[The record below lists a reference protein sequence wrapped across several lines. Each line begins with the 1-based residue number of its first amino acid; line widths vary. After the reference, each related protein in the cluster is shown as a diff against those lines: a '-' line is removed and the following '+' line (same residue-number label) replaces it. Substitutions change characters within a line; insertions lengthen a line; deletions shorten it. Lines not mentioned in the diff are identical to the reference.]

1 MLTAHRSKLFV
12 PGNRPERFDTALG
25 SGANAIAIDLED
37 AVPDDQKAVARQAV
51 VEFLERL
58 ERAPAASGTRIG
70 VRLNGRTSGFMIEDL
85 MAVVRPGLAT
95 VNVPKV
101 EDPIDVVLCAELL
114 NHLESRHAVDAKIGI
129 LATIETPPGLGRA
142 AVIAGAHPRL
152 EGLQFGLGDFAAEM
166 DMEATPERLGPA
178 WMTLVGAA
186 RMADIA
192 AYDAAYPDMDDLRGF
207 EAWAREA
214 RASGFQGKS
223 CIQPDQVAICNEV
236 FGSSAAEIDEAKAIV
251 EAYER
256 TAADGRGAIAFHGRL
271 IDLAHV
277 KQARRRIARANAG
290 DRRGATP

>member
-1 MLTAHRSKLFV
+1 MLPAHRSKLFV

-25 SGANAIAIDLED
+25 GGADAIAIDLED
-37 AVPDDQKAVARQAV
+37 AVPGDQKAVARQAV
-51 VEFLERL
+51 AEFLGRL
-58 ERAPAASGTRIG
+58 ERASPARRTKIG
-70 VRLNGRTSGFMIEDL
+70 VRLNGRTSGFMIDDL

-101 EDPIDVVLCAELL
+101 EDPIDVILCAELL
-114 NHLESRHAVDAKIGI
+114 NHLEERHAVDAEIGI
-129 LATIETPPGLGRA
+129 LATIETPAGLDRA
-142 AVIAGAHPRL
+142 AAIAAAHPRL
-152 EGLQFGLGDFAAEM
+152 EGLQFGLADFAATMEL
-166 DMEATPERLGPA
+166 EATPERLRPA

-192 AYDAAYPDMDDLRGF
+192 AYDAAYPDIDDLPGF

-223 CIQPDQVAICNEV
+223 CIHPDQVALCNQV
-236 FGSSAAEIDEAKAIV
+236 FRPSAAEVDEAKAIV
-251 EAYER
+251 EAYEQA
-256 TAADGRGAIAFHGRL
+256 AADGRGAIAFRGRL

-277 KQARRRIARANAG
+277 KTARRLIARAKAE